1 MATTKKRLQEL
12 RGSDFEM
19 AKGQPNII
27 GWQVMDGSGHKLGK
41 VQELIIDTSA
51 QRVRYMVVALT
62 DNKVLQIEKRT
73 VMVPIGF
80 AQLHAAD
87 DCVLLHGVTP
97 YQLRALPRYDKLHLG
112 ARSEMDIS
120 NVFGR
125 SFTATQG
132 SHDAD
137 AAPGSGF
144 YEHEHF
150 NDKNYMQR
158 PPAGSHSTGL
168 PPRSEQ
174 HMPAAQHDT
183 GDIPASH
190 KPYAQQPDDDP
201 ESIRRRH
208 EQALRDEE
216 ELRRKGLL

>member
-1 MATTKKRLQEL
+1 MASTKKRLVEL

-19 AKGQPNII
+19 AKGQPNIM
-27 GWQVMDGSGHKLGK
+27 GWEVVDGSGHKLGK
-41 VQELIIDTSA
+41 VHELVIDTTA
-51 QRVRYMVVALT
+51 QRVRYMVVALS
-62 DNKVLQIEKRT
+62 DNKILQLEKRT

-87 DCVLLHGVTP
+87 DCVVLHGVTP
-97 YQLRALPRYDKLHLG
+97 YQLRALPRYDKAHLG
-112 ARSEMDIS
+112 ARSELDIS

-125 SFTATQG
+125 NFSAQG

-137 AAPGSGF
+137 SDLGNTF
-144 YEHEHF
+144 YEHDHF
-150 NDKNYMQR
+150 NDKHYMQR
-158 PPAGSHSTGL
+158 PSHNSNSGQ
-168 PPRSEQ
+168 PPR
-174 HMPAAQHDT
+174 A
-183 GDIPASH
+183 GDQQQQPVPRHSAEEVPASH
-190 KPYAQQPDDDP
+190 QPYAQLPDDDP